1 MNSADNPRKLSTEIK
16 LLATD
21 KDEASE
27 TSLEEILE
35 RKVKKIGASERIGRL
50 AIKPVGSKLNYNIYN
65 R

>member
-1 MNSADNPRKLSTEIK
+1 MNSAENPRKLSTEIK
-16 LLATD
+16 LQFND
-21 KDEASE
+21 KEEVSE

-35 RKVKKIGASERIGRL
+35 RKVQKKGASERIGRL